1 MSKQIWVSN
10 TPTWRL
16 FMRKETSKVEME
28 DDMKGLN

>member
-1 MSKQIWVSN
+1 MNKQKWVSN

-16 FMRKETSKVEME
+16 FTRRETSEVEME